1 MDIVHLLSRLR
12 IARNEKGFTQKQL
25 ANKLGVT
32 EQAISKYERGIC
44 FPDIEILDNIPQILK
59 CSLDYLFQFEKEKR
73 VSFDQNN
80 IEYRNQMKTWINPDI
95 ISLSFGKGLVDL
107 FLQEKEKDFPHVISI
122 RKQISLQWGIM
133 IPLIRIMD
141 NLNLSEME
149 YEIKIHGIG
158 VGGIKNI
165 NISDPEKTLGEI
177 FHNLKEKLLE
187 HIHLIVNNQIIFD
200 MIEIIREEY
209 PAVVDQVVPEKIS
222 YSLLRDVII
231 ELLRVQ
237 KCTAYPGI
245 LIIQILERYE
255 NSGKSYEELA
265 EIVRK
270 DLGEKYLLENWA
282 K

>member
-1 MDIVHLLSRLR
+1 MALDGFGTRLR

-25 ANKLGVT
+25 ANKLGIT
-32 EQAISKYERGIC
+32 EQAISKYERGNC
-44 FPDIEILDNIPQILK
+44 FPDIEILDNIPQILN
-59 CSLDYLFQFEKEKR
+59 CSLDYLFQFEKEKH
-73 VSFDQNN
+73 VFFNQNH
-80 IEYRNQMKTWINPDI
+80 IEYRDQIKTWINPDI

-107 FLQEKEKDFPHVISI
+107 FLQEKEKDFPHIISI
-122 RKQISLQWGIM
+122 RKQIALQWGIM
-133 IPLIRIMD
+133 IPLIRIKD

-158 VGGIKNI
+158 VSGIKNVH
-165 NISDPEKTLGEI
+165 ISDPEKTLREI
-177 FHNLKEKLLE
+177 FDDLKEKLLE
-187 HIHLIVNNQIIFD
+187 HIHLIINNQVIFD

-231 ELLRVQ
+231 ELLQVQ
-237 KCTAYPGI
+237 KCTVYPKI
-245 LIIQILERYE
+245 LIIQILERYG
-255 NSGKSYEELA
+255 NSEKSYTELA

-270 DLGEKYLLENWA
+270 NLGEKYLLKNWM

>member
-1 MDIVHLLSRLR
+1 MALDGFGTRLR

-177 FHNLKEKLLE
+177 L
-187 HIHLIVNNQIIFD
+187 
-200 MIEIIREEY
+200 
-209 PAVVDQVVPEKIS
+209 
-222 YSLLRDVII
+222 
-231 ELLRVQ
+231 
-237 KCTAYPGI
+237 
-245 LIIQILERYE
+245 
-255 NSGKSYEELA
+255 
-265 EIVRK
+265 
-270 DLGEKYLLENWA
+270 
-282 K
+282 

>member
-1 MDIVHLLSRLR
+1 MALDGFGTRLR

-25 ANKLGVT
+25 ANKLGIT
-32 EQAISKYERGIC
+32 EQAISKYERGNC
-44 FPDIEILDNIPQILK
+44 FPDIEILDNIPQILN
-59 CSLDYLFQFEKEKR
+59 CSLDYLFQFEKEKH

-80 IEYRNQMKTWINPDI
+80 YGNQMKRCISPDI

-122 RKQISLQWGIM
+122 RKQIALQWGIM

-141 NLNLSEME
+141 NLNLEEME

-158 VGGIKNI
+158 VGSIKNVH
-165 NISDPEKTLGEI
+165 ISDPEKTLREI
-177 FHNLKEKLLE
+177 FDDLKKKLLE
-187 HIHLIVNNQIIFD
+187 YIHLIVNNQVIFD

-231 ELLRVQ
+231 ELLQVQ
-237 KCTAYPGI
+237 KCTVYPKI
-245 LIIQILERYE
+245 LIIQILERYG
-255 NSGKSYEELA
+255 NSEKSYTELA

-270 DLGEKYLLENWA
+270 NLGEKYLLKNWM